1 MNEKVA
7 IAGLGVVSAAGP
19 DVAASLR
26 TLRSGTRP
34 DWITCPFSKLPVA
47 LPMFAVA
54 GGARIDRTFH
64 LAMLA
69 VGQALDE
76 AELRRMPTGFFG
88 RKIPLWDIKAILI

>member
-26 TLRSGTRP
+26 TLRSGKRP
-34 DWITCPFSKLPVA
+34 EWISCPFSKLPVS

-54 GGARIDRTFH
+54 GGAKIDRTFH
-64 LAMLA
+64 LAMQA
-69 VGQALDE
+69 VGQALE
-76 AELRRMPTGFFG
+76 NAGLLRLPAGFRMGVCLGTTV
-88 RKIPLWDIKAILI
+88 ACQ